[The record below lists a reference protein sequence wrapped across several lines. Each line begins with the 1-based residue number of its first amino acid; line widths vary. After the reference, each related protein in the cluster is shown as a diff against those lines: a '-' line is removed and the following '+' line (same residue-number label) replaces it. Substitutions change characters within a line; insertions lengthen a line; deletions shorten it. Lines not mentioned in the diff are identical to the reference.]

1 MNTFAQRLAT
11 NSSWTRTENDAI
23 ALGTTGSPLLDLFGV
38 VGALRTRPQDVDSM
52 FELAYNENPLFAT
65 KLSFYARNVRGGLGE
80 REVARRMWA
89 WLADAHPETM
99 VKNVLH
105 IPGFGRWDDIY
116 SFVGTKA
123 ENAAWGLITEQWTND
138 ILAYTHGQPISL
150 LAKWLKSVN
159 TSSAESRKLGK
170 LTAKHLGYS
179 ERDYRKTLSMLR
191 EWLKL
196 TEVFMSAKEWDKINY
211 SAVPSKAMAN
221 YRKAFGRHD
230 PDGFTKFIENV
241 KKGEAVIHSGT
252 LYPYDIMEKMG
263 LREDSDYYSYINR
276 NGHPTFTMDTWDEV
290 LEEQW
295 KALPDY
301 VDSGDNVLIVADT
314 SGSMQGRPICTS
326 IGLAVYFAERNKG
339 QFKGQ
344 FITFSGKPNFITLTG
359 KTLKDKVKCIPA
371 ICENT
376 DLQAV
381 FDLVLDTAV
390 KYHVPQADMP
400 KSIIIISDME
410 IDAARNSRGTT
421 FNAQMKADYAQAG
434 YELPAMVYWCVDSR
448 NGNVFHAEMDEHGVQ
463 LASGQSPSV
472 FKAILKGVGLTPYD
486 AMVDVLNNPVYDCIT
501 VIEE

>member
-1 MNTFAQRLAT
+1 MTTFAQRLAT
-11 NSSWTRTENDAI
+11 NSSWTRTENDAL

-52 FELAYNENPLFAT
+52 FEKAYSENPLLAT

-80 REVARRMWA
+80 REVSRRMWA
-89 WLADAHPETM
+89 WLANNHPETM
-99 VKNVLH
+99 MKNMAY
-105 IPGFGRWDDIY
+105 IPEFGRWDDIY
-116 SFVGTKA
+116 SFVGTQT
-123 ENAAWGLITEQWTND
+123 ESIVWGMIAKQWEKD
-138 ILAYTHGQPISL
+138 MHAYTRGQPISL
-150 LAKWLKSVN
+150 LAKWLKSIN

-170 LTAKHLGYS
+170 LTAKKLGYS
-179 ERDYRKTLSMLR
+179 ERVYRKNLSALR

-196 TEVFMSAKEWDKINY
+196 TEVFMSAKAWDKINY

-230 PDGFTKFIENV
+230 PEGFTKFIENV
-241 KKGEAVIHSGT
+241 QKGEATIHSGT

-263 LREDSDYYSYINR
+263 LREDDDGYYGYSNR
-276 NGHPTFTMDTWDEV
+276 NSHPTFSMDTWDEV

-295 KALPDY
+295 KALPNY
-301 VDSGDNVLIVADT
+301 VEDGDNVLIVADT

-339 QFKGQ
+339 QFARQ
-344 FITFSGKPNFITLTG
+344 FITFSAKPNFITLTG

-390 KYHVPQADMP
+390 KYKVPQADMP
-400 KSIIIISDME
+400 KSLIVISDME

-434 YELPAMVYWCVDSR
+434 YELPNMIYWCVDSR
-448 NGNVFHAEMDEHGVQ
+448 NGNIFHAEMDEHGVQ

-472 FKAILKGVGLTPYD
+472 FKAILSGVGLTPYD
-486 AMVDVLNNPVYDCIT
+486 MMVQTLSDPKYDCI
-501 VIEE
+501 VL

>member
-1 MNTFAQRLAT
+1 MT
-11 NSSWTRTENDAI
+11 NNNFSSYLMRNASQTLTENGAN
-23 ALGTTGSPLLDLFGV
+23 ALGSTGSALLDLFGT
-38 VGALRTRPQDVDSM
+38 VGALRTRPHDVDSM
-52 FELAYNENPLFAT
+52 FELAYKENPLLAT

-80 REVARRMWA
+80 REVSRRMWV
-89 WLADAHPETM
+89 WLANSQHDTAVRNM
-99 VKNVLH
+99 LH
-105 IPGFGRWDDIY
+105 IPEFGRWDDIY
-116 SFVGTKA
+116 SFIGTGV
-123 ENAAWGLITEQWTND
+123 EDTAWSLISEQWVKD
-138 ILAYTHGQPISL
+138 VSAYTHGQPISL
-150 LAKWLKSVN
+150 LAKWLKSIN

-191 EWLKL
+191 GWLKL
-196 TEVFMSAKEWDKINY
+196 TEVFMSAKAWDKINY

-241 KKGEAVIHSGT
+241 QKGEAVIHSGT

-263 LREDSDYYSYINR
+263 LRESYEYGLGRYGNS
-276 NGHPTFTMDTWDEV
+276 TFSLPEWDAA

-295 KALPDY
+295 KALPNY
-301 VDSGDNVLIVADT
+301 VEDGDNVLIVADT
-314 SGSMQGRPICTS
+314 SGSMQGRPIATS

-344 FITFSGKPNFITLTG
+344 FITFSRKPNFITLTG

-390 KYHVPQADMP
+390 KYHVPQTDMP

-410 IDAARNSRGTT
+410 IDSARNPRGMT
-421 FNAQMKADYAQAG
+421 FNAQMKADYAQEG
-434 YELPAMVYWCVDSR
+434 YELPNMVYWQVDAR
-448 NGNVFHAEMDEHGVQ
+448 QNVFHAEMDEHGVQ
-463 LASGQSPSV
+463 LASGQSTSI
-472 FKAILKGVGLTPYD
+472 FKAILKNVGFTAYD
-486 AMVDVLNNPVYDCIT
+486 SMVDVLNDPIYDCIT
-501 VIEE
+501 VIKE